1 MKASKMRA
9 PKAVTTS
16 IVFMALPACP
26 SECA

>member
-16 IVFMALPACP
+16 IVFTALPACP
-26 SECA
+26 SKCA